1 MWHGVARPLI
11 AGSQC
16 PGTEGHGAQ
25 PRGRCT
31 DGEPASQ
38 PRSLPPRSAPRGAW
52 NSVFLRRDDG
62 AGLCWGLSSSFAA
75 VQRGRATGGV
85 PASPARRQAAETWR
99 PVPHPTR
106 WHTPGSGL
114 RDPGTHSHGDHTAV
128 YAPVCTHTRP
138 GSHTPCT
145 QEAGVR
151 LRTWRAGSPS
161 VSRPW
166 LAGRA
171 GEASSAALGA
181 LGPGLSRQ
189 PGSQAQEGGQ
199 ERPEGRACGLRP
211 RGMA

>member
-1 MWHGVARPLI
+1 M
-11 AGSQC
+11 
-16 PGTEGHGAQ
+16 
-25 PRGRCT
+25 
-31 DGEPASQ
+31 
-38 PRSLPPRSAPRGAW
+38 
-52 NSVFLRRDDG
+52 FLRRDDG

-145 QEAGVR
+145 QEAGPAED
-151 LRTWRAGSPS
+151 L
-161 VSRPW
+161 
-166 LAGRA
+166 
-171 GEASSAALGA
+171 
-181 LGPGLSRQ
+181 
-189 PGSQAQEGGQ
+189 EGGQ
-199 ERPEGRACGLRP
+199 PLCGPAMAGGKGWGSQLCSPGGPRPRPLPAAWLPSPGGRPGKARGAGLRP
-211 RGMA
+211 AAPGHGLAVTPRVSVSARPLVRPPDGRFSRERKP